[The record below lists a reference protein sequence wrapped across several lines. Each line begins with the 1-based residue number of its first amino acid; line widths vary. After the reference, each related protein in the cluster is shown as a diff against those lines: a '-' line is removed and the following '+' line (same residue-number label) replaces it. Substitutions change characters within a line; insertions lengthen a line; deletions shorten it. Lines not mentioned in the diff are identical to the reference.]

1 MKLTIRFL
9 TTILLVIVGLT
20 TSFATNAVTQED
32 VVTFTIPKG
41 YRNSLYGLCRDINM
55 PIDTIIK
62 YNPLL
67 EHGLSIGASISLPAN
82 YVDRELLIQQ
92 GLTPFTAEN
101 NSSSDKLYCHPNSQN
116 EKIKNSRGED
126 SSYMDKQ
133 DKQLASSN
141 TNNSKTTKTTPV
153 KQIVEG
159 YYFNGSMFNSI
170 TKCKLHLEDDYVIGG
185 IESGT
190 YKPFNRKHKVK
201 VNPSSDPSKVG
212 HDLMSTV
219 GGVYT
224 HKYLDYYINTG
235 VEIYFN
241 LITPIE
247 ITEEESGGI
256 SAVYKPTIV
265 TDASFPDP
273 YRSDDAHMLMTI
285 KVKGDRIIAYKDP
298 FTKRF
303 VDCNIPYYKNI
314 EQSFKYY
321 YEYTANVG
329 KLVVS
334 FLLPK
339 DAEIVYQENDVD
351 IKPELDLKNAFDEFY
366 SKHHESNPNPNPLEY
381 LELSYIIGADCVI
394 SDVKV
399 IKSPD
404 HSLDEDAIR
413 SLRRVNIIKPAKR
426 EGHPVNMQGT
436 LALKFRKKM
445 TLAQKFKL
453 CKKFFDDYF
462 SDNHRQENIQYS
474 KHYLKQYAK
483 FESPLSSEA
492 PDAVKKLAKFVTEFR
507 PSVLLNTKQCEVE
520 ANGYS
525 RAFKTIVYSHL
536 YIPLYYDSKK
546 VANKIVK
553 NFNGIMDDLF
563 TSKHGTS
570 NIYWQ
575 KNNGQK
581 YYLKYE
587 EYADFIQC
595 QLNELNDKIYY
606 YIVDFNLDKA
616 KIGDYNLPTS
626 FYELSR
632 IFSKEVSDEEFDKFW
647 SKSKKDLYNV
657 DLNIFSKNPKYRDS
671 IEQWKKDFYYNELG
685 KNRNAI
691 FYQNSNIV
699 RGYYPE
705 FIEWS
710 NEGIDREFIFDS
722 VKPYMLYFLQKNG
735 DGCIIWSETQCNKL

>member
-20 TSFATNAVTQED
+20 ISFATNAVTQED

-256 SAVYKPTIV
+256 SAVYKPTIGGSGV
-265 TDASFPDP
+265 IPWQSYPKMIDKR
-273 YRSDDAHMLMTI
+273 YMKNGRSDT
-285 KVKGDRIIAYKDP
+285 P
-298 FTKRF
+298 
-303 VDCNIPYYKNI
+303 C
-314 EQSFKYY
+314 S
-321 YEYTANVG
+321 
-329 KLVVS
+329 
-334 FLLPK
+334 
-339 DAEIVYQENDVD
+339 
-351 IKPELDLKNAFDEFY
+351 
-366 SKHHESNPNPNPLEY
+366 
-381 LELSYIIGADCVI
+381 
-394 SDVKV
+394 
-399 IKSPD
+399 
-404 HSLDEDAIR
+404 
-413 SLRRVNIIKPAKR
+413 
-426 EGHPVNMQGT
+426 
-436 LALKFRKKM
+436 
-445 TLAQKFKL
+445 
-453 CKKFFDDYF
+453 
-462 SDNHRQENIQYS
+462 
-474 KHYLKQYAK
+474 
-483 FESPLSSEA
+483 
-492 PDAVKKLAKFVTEFR
+492 
-507 PSVLLNTKQCEVE
+507 
-520 ANGYS
+520 
-525 RAFKTIVYSHL
+525 
-536 YIPLYYDSKK
+536 
-546 VANKIVK
+546 
-553 NFNGIMDDLF
+553 
-563 TSKHGTS
+563 
-570 NIYWQ
+570 
-575 KNNGQK
+575 
-581 YYLKYE
+581 
-587 EYADFIQC
+587 
-595 QLNELNDKIYY
+595 
-606 YIVDFNLDKA
+606 
-616 KIGDYNLPTS
+616 
-626 FYELSR
+626 
-632 IFSKEVSDEEFDKFW
+632 
-647 SKSKKDLYNV
+647 
-657 DLNIFSKNPKYRDS
+657 
-671 IEQWKKDFYYNELG
+671 
-685 KNRNAI
+685 
-691 FYQNSNIV
+691 
-699 RGYYPE
+699 
-705 FIEWS
+705 
-710 NEGIDREFIFDS
+710 
-722 VKPYMLYFLQKNG
+722 
-735 DGCIIWSETQCNKL
+735 